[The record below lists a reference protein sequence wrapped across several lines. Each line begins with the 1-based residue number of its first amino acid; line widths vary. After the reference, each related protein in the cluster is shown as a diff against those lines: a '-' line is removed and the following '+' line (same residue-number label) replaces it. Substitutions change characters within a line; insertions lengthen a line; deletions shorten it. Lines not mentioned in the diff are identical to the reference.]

1 MLTFIVASVAVINW
15 VSCEVIFSILK
26 RALAQNFLSEQLTLL
41 EKNITRIF
49 CHVMLNDIVIKLY
62 WPPC

>member
-62 WPPC
+62 WPPS